1 MKRYVKLFLSLLL
14 IGVMLVGCSEE
25 ADKNETKKEPQDY
38 VQEMLTALCQEDI
51 DAAAALMH
59 PSAGDTKAK
68 MQGLSK
74 YVAGKEVTQMTK
86 QEVDPGKFTPADSPL
101 ERMTYDVVMED
112 GSTLTVQCV
121 FLDDDAGTGFTQF
134 YFSFG
139 K

>member
-1 MKRYVKLFLSLLL
+1 MTKYFKLLLCLLL

-25 ADKNETKKEPQDY
+25 GKNGTKMEPEDY
-38 VQEMLTALCQEDI
+38 VRQMLTALCQEDI
-51 DAAAALMH
+51 DAATALMH

-74 YVAGKEVTQMTK
+74 YVAGKEVTQLTQ
-86 QEVDPGKFTPADSPL
+86 QEVDPGKFAPADSPL
-101 ERMTYDVVMED
+101 KRLAYDVVMAD
-112 GSTLTVQCV
+112 GSTLQVQCA